1 MYILVSNR
9 LASSDS
15 TFHTMGVGLTYA
27 SLLVIPLVA
36 WRWEPI
42 PATGPSVWLLIAM
55 AIGLGLLS
63 AVIPFVLDL
72 IMLKS
77 ASPDYYAVLLALLPV
92 TAAVIGM
99 IALGQIPSAVEVLG
113 ILLIVIAVTLRKQ
126 TA

>member
-1 MYILVSNR
+1 M
-9 LASSDS
+9 
-15 TFHTMGVGLTYA
+15 
-27 SLLVIPLVA
+27 
-36 WRWEPI
+36 
-42 PATGPSVWLLIAM
+42 WLLIAM

-63 AVIPFVLDL
+63 AVNPFVLDL